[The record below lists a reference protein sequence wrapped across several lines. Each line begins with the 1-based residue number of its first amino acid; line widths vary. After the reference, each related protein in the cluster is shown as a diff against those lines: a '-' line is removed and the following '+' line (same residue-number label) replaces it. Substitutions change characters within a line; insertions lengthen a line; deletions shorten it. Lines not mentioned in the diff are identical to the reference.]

1 MSSLGISLNKGI
13 QKDLPFLPFAF
24 FWACAPAAVGN
35 TQIYLVFR
43 SFIRTFLLWRRY
55 FRSKEQ
61 RKMNFPLALC
71 SLIRTFAPRMKKWL
85 VIFSMIWTV
94 LGVQAEEK
102 ETPNAQQAK
111 RMFMETYKMIYGD
124 KGSQLTYKVNI
135 IGIYKTEGTI
145 WTKGKKSKFIDE
157 KYIAWNDDVTYYRL
171 ERKKS
176 RIVIYDAHSDER
188 DKYAT
193 KFKFV
198 PDNYTYSI
206 KDSNEG
212 YYITL
217 KAKKGVKGIKEARCL
232 LDKKT
237 RYPISVRIKLGIFHT
252 TIKISNVKVGGISD
266 DLFHFPKEKYSNQH
280 YEYVDKR

>member
-1 MSSLGISLNKGI
+1 MHKIIL
-13 QKDLPFLPFAF
+13 
-24 FWACAPAAVGN
+24 
-35 TQIYLVFR
+35 
-43 SFIRTFLLWRRY
+43 FIMVLLW
-55 FRSKEQ
+55 SS
-61 RKMNFPLALC
+61 A
-71 SLIRTFAPRMKKWL
+71 SLHA
-85 VIFSMIWTV
+85 
-94 LGVQAEEK
+94 QEK
-102 ETPNAQQAK
+102 ETPNAQQAR
-111 RMFMETYKMIYGD
+111 RMFMDTYKMIFGD
-124 KGSQLTYKVNI
+124 QGSQLTYNVNI
-135 IGIYKTEGTI
+135 IGIYKTQGTI

-193 KFKFV
+193 KFKFS

-206 KDSNEG
+206 KDSQEG

-237 RYPISVRIKLGIFHT
+237 RYPISVRIKMGIFHT

-266 DLFHFPKEKYSNQH
+266 DMFKFPREKYSVSQ
-280 YEYVDKR
+280 YEYIDKR